1 MTERRRR
8 HAAAASRV
16 VTAGLSTATALALV
30 TGMAIDD
37 PADANAGTPDVVAAA
52 GASVDTAVG
61 PGPVMPIQRRIVV
74 VVPRDQLP
82 SSSVGRAVPAPTVPD
97 PSDQQTPTPVTQTS
111 GS

>member
-1 MTERRRR
+1 
-8 HAAAASRV
+8 

-37 PADANAGTPDVVAAA
+37 PADANAGTPDVVAA

-74 VVPRDQLP
+74 VVPRDQLQ

-97 PSDQQTPTPVTQTS
+97 PSDQQAPAPVTQTS